1 MYSITGSCAR
11 FVRKSKT
18 WHRTRSLPKSCGILR
33 FPKRF
38 LVLAPELNEELRY
51 LEINVAR
58 RIRSLRFGQSRSP
71 LKGFGYEFESHRKY
85 QVGEDF
91 RRIDWN
97 VSARMQEIYLKRHF
111 EEREVSIFLVV
122 DVSRSMLFSTAK
134 HSKNLRVVQVGA
146 TLGFSAVS
154 DNCNFGFLAFSDQV
168 EAYEPARKGRGHVWR
183 AIDQLYNLKPRHAG
197 TDWERALR
205 FLRGQLRSMATV
217 FLLSDFITD
226 PNVTQLA
233 QLPDLK
239 VLAQKHDV
247 VPIVF
252 SDQLESNLPAGR
264 GLLRLRSAEGRE
276 EVLLSLSSHQ
286 RSTFDALVEKRR
298 TELRDL
304 FYSLGMECLFLNVAE
319 PFMDPLMTLFER
331 RRKV

>member
-1 MYSITGSCAR
+1 MA
-11 FVRKSKT
+11 
-18 WHRTRSLPKSCGILR
+18 
-33 FPKRF
+33 
-38 LVLAPELNEELRY
+38 LAAELTEELRY

-111 EEREVSIFLVV
+111 EEREVSVFLVA
-122 DVSRSMLFSTAK
+122 DVSRSMHFSTAK
-134 HSKNLRVVQVGA
+134 HSKNLRVMQVGA

-154 DNCNFGFLAFSDQV
+154 DNCKFGILAFSDTV
-168 EAYEPARKGRGHVWR
+168 EAYEPPRKGRGHVWR
-183 AIDQLYNLKPRHAG
+183 TIDQLYNLKPARSG
-197 TDWERALR
+197 TNWELALR
-205 FLRGQLRSMATV
+205 FLRSQLRSMSIV

-226 PNVTQLA
+226 PDVTQLA
-233 QLPDLK
+233 ELPDLK

-247 VPIVF
+247 IPIVF
-252 SDQLESNLPAGR
+252 MDQLESNLPRGR
-264 GLLRLRSAEGRE
+264 GLLRFRSAEGRE
-276 EVLLSLSSHQ
+276 EMLLSLSSHQ
-286 RSTFDALVEKRR
+286 RSAFDALVEKRR

-304 FYSLGMECLFLNVAE
+304 FYSLGMECLFLNVGEA
-319 PFMDPLMTLFER
+319 FMDPIMTLFER
-331 RRKV
+331 RKKV

>member
-1 MYSITGSCAR
+1 MSGCECKPGRSVSATAR
-11 FVRKSKT
+11 NIKPIG
-18 WHRTRSLPKSCGILR
+18 RSHQKEGIMA
-33 FPKRF
+33 
-38 LVLAPELNEELRY
+38 LAPELAEELRY
-51 LEINVAR
+51 LEISVAR
-58 RIRSLRFGQSRSP
+58 RIRNLRFGQSRSP
-71 LKGFGYEFESHRKY
+71 LKGSGYEFESHRKY

-111 EEREVSIFLVV
+111 EEREVSVFLVV
-122 DVSRSMLFSTAK
+122 DVSRSMHFSTAK
-134 HSKNLRVVQVGA
+134 HSKKLRVMQVGA

-154 DNCNFGFLAFSDQV
+154 DNCNFGFLAFSDHV

-183 AIDQLYNLKPRHAG
+183 VIEQLYNLKPSHSG

-205 FLRGQLRSMATV
+205 FLRSQLRSMSSV

-252 SDQLESNLPAGR
+252 MDQLENNLPLGR
-264 GLLRLRSAEGRE
+264 GLLRFRSAEGRE
-276 EVLLSLSSHQ
+276 EMLLSLSSHQ
-286 RSTFDALVEKRR
+286 RSAFDALVEKRK
-298 TELRDL
+298 TKLRDL
-304 FYSLGMECLFLNVAE
+304 FYSLGMECLFLNVGEA
-319 PFMDPLMTLFER
+319 FMDPLMMLFER
-331 RRKV
+331 RKKV